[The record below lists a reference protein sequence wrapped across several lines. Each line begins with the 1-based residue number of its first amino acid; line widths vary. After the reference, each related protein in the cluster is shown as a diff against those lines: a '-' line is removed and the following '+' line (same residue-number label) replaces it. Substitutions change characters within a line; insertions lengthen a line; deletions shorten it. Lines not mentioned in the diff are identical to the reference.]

1 MKSTHRYFFKYASFF
16 EDGIGYS
23 EQEYHHGPW
32 LFNTLACAEYCKRRG
47 DLEEYTKKMRW
58 AVKHSNRYG
67 LLPEAVDADQEEICF
82 INPLSWACAEFVAAY
97 FSEGRFQDEE

>member
-1 MKSTHRYFFKYASFF
+1 
-16 EDGIGYS
+16 
-23 EQEYHHGPW
+23 
-32 LFNTLACAEYCKRRG
+32 
-47 DLEEYTKKMRW
+47 MRW